1 MICHTRLCPSNNTH
15 TKKTIFIFHAQGLL
29 PSCNS
34 QLPVSSSDSRQYF
47 SHLYHFFWS
56 TITSPVY
63 SLLVITLTQSS
74 YIEVNHIFGY
84 LAPIDP
90 FSVPFLVKNVEQL
103 CYKSHWFPK
112 GNSGFWQWNSQMGRN
127 RLLHHIISLT
137 IWLSE
142 SHMVEKPMDRM
153 WSRWRDTKN

>member
-1 MICHTRLCPSNNTH
+1 MHKGCFPVSIANCQFLNQIPAN
-15 TKKTIFIFHAQGLL
+15 IFHTCITA
-29 PSCNS
+29 
-34 QLPVSSSDSRQYF
+34 
-47 SHLYHFFWS
+47 FWS

-112 GNSGFWQWNSQMGRN
+112 GNSGFWQWNSQMGCN

-153 WSRWRDTKN
+153 RSRWRDTKN